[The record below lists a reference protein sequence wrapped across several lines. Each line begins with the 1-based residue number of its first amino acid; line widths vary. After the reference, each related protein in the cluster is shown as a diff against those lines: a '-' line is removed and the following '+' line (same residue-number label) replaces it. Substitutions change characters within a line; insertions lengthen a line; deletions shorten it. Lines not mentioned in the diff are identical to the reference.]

1 MGGQHQPGPPVGLLR
16 VARPRGGPAE
26 GLLGEAD
33 GVLDGLIASDK
44 FCWIRYGRLRLAW
57 WRRPLR
63 LQPDRRV

>member
-1 MGGQHQPGPPVGLLR
+1 M
-16 VARPRGGPAE
+16 ARPRRGPAE
-26 GLLGEAD
+26 GLLGEPD